1 MHKALQTVI
10 TTHFIYSD
18 REQNMLGLSQLRS
31 SGGFSSDIKIALETK
46 AYVQTLQVKSF
57 KMSINESPSD
67 QHLI

>member
-1 MHKALQTVI
+1 MYKALQTVI

-46 AYVQTLQVKSF
+46 AYVQTLQVKS
-57 KMSINESPSD
+57 
-67 QHLI
+67 L